1 MGGHDNL
8 VAMDHPLAAVVLGV
22 GGGLMGG
29 VGGMWVVLGLV
40 PGRGQGHG
48 QAAARVTLTRVG
60 MGWMGKR
67 TRLVESNTGK

>member
-22 GGGLMGG
+22 GGREGGLMGG

-48 QAAARVTLTRVG
+48 QAAAGVTLTRVR
-60 MGWMGKR
+60 MGWMEEKK
-67 TRLVESNTGK
+67 EKW